1 MDERSGNVPKF
12 ELNIIDKKMLRVILK
27 KMKPARTH
35 GTDWIDSFSLKVAS
49 PLLEDCL
56 LNLVNLSIVESK
68 FAENWMPQL
77 IHPTHKKN

>member
-1 MDERSGNVPKF
+1 
-12 ELNIIDKKMLRVILK
+12 MLRVILK

-56 LNLVNLSIVESK
+56 LNLVNLSIVELICRKLEATAYTHHAQEKSK
-68 FAENWMPQL
+68 RCYQ
-77 IHPTHKKN
+77 